1 MDAKN
6 WLENLNEQQRE
17 AVTFRAAPLLVLAGP
32 GSGKTRIIIHRIAW
46 LVKEQGEAPERIL
59 AITFTNRAAE
69 EMRER
74 LFNFLGDVAEEV
86 WIHTFHAAAM
96 RILRKYGDRIDI
108 PTDFIILDEDEQRQQ
123 IARQLRL
130 LNISRE
136 QLPVGEIASRIGQMK
151 SQLLN
156 PEQPGETDDAAM
168 TAVIRA
174 YETWLRDHRAL
185 DFDDLLRYAVLL
197 LREDEEVRSYYRN
210 ALGHILVDEYQ
221 DINKAQYEFLTL
233 LAPLQ
238 ASVTAVADDDQTIYG
253 WRGSHPS
260 FIDAFISHYNPAIIK
275 LPFSY
280 RCPPAILYGAQH
292 LIAREDKAEARR
304 RYMQSKAEGKDTPI
318 YHYIFR
324 NIRQEQQWLVAL
336 IRKLMAERGY
346 SPGDI
351 AILYRTHRLA
361 GPVEQTLLEVGF
373 KVQRVRPKSFFDR
386 HQAREI
392 TRYLQMAR
400 ALTEDDF
407 SSIINFPVHQVDEL
421 TMVQLRRLAGVQ
433 HINLVELVRRV
444 DEFPEISPLTRRH
457 LRRMS
462 ELAERQLPDLDG
474 DAAEA
479 VQAIFSHLDAL
490 RSPWRRPERE
500 PLTRFLDQ
508 TRSPDVVQRLIRALE
523 SGRPLVIRHDGSLDG
538 RIAAFIFRA
547 ILRDDLG
554 VPVVLDPETAPAN
567 ALVVF
572 FGDQQYAG
580 DADALSPPASA
591 DPVISQSAWSWR
603 WAQQLLLS
611 REQLAEGRYIV
622 YDVET
627 TGSSVRRD
635 ELVEIGALAYEKR
648 QPAEAPFRA
657 LIRPRRGYIPKA
669 ATRVHGIHYQ
679 DVENAP
685 TIDQVLPEFLDYI
698 GSDTLVGHNIA
709 RFDNRFIDKAC
720 GEYLDGRGFY
730 PLYVDTLRLARRLL
744 PEMRHYSLAH
754 LSQTLGLHQGPIR
767 HRALD
772 DLRVTADL
780 FYLLTDYLLAEK
792 EQEALSDYLPLVG
805 ASLAAGEKSTSG
817 ASALLLDAA
826 ARMMHAG
833 NGRDLLD
840 ALMDELPD
848 ALQEP
853 MQRAIS
859 QLTGRLPRSTEEDHQ
874 WQELQDLFLH
884 HVEAFR
890 RYGRDHSLRAFL
902 DYQSLLTSMDAFAHE
917 ADADAITM
925 MTLHNAK
932 GVEYPVVIIVGV
944 EQENLPIW
952 RSLDDPDKLA
962 EERRVLYVGITRAKN
977 AVYLFSTNDREDG
990 FYRDPSR
997 FTFEIPAQY
1006 IRHFRI
1012 FSNGKVQEI
1021 ERTSQGKRKTRSH

>member
-1 MDAKN
+1 MDAKD

-17 AVTFRAAPLLVLAGP
+17 AVTFRAGPLLVLAGP

-46 LVKEQGEAPERIL
+46 LVKEQDEAPERIL
-59 AITFTNRAAE
+59 AVTFTNRAAE

-74 LFNFLGDVAEEV
+74 LFNFLGDAAEGV

-130 LNISRE
+130 LNLSRE

-151 SQLLN
+151 SQLIN
-156 PEQPGETDDAAM
+156 PEQPGEGDDPAM

-174 YETWLRDHRAL
+174 YENWLRDHRAL

-197 LREDEEVRSYYRN
+197 LRRDEEVRAYYRH

-221 DINKAQYEFLTL
+221 DINRAQYEFLTL

-238 ASVTAVADDDQTIYG
+238 TSVTAVADDDQTIYG
-253 WRGSHPS
+253 WRGSDPS
-260 FIDAFISHYNPAIIK
+260 FIDAFISHYNPTIIK
-275 LPFSY
+275 LPYSY

-304 RYMQSKAEGKDTPI
+304 RYMQSKADGDDTPI

-324 NIRQEQQWLVAL
+324 NISQEQQWLVAL
-336 IRKLMAERGY
+336 IKKLMAERGY
-346 SPGDI
+346 HQGDI

-361 GPVEQTLLEVGF
+361 GPVEQTLLEAGF
-373 KVQRVRPKSFFDR
+373 NVQRVRPKSFFDR

-392 TRYLQMAR
+392 TRYLQMTR

-433 HINLVELVRRV
+433 GVNLVELVRRV

-462 ELAERQLPDLDG
+462 HLAEGHLPDLDS
-474 DAAEA
+474 DAAQA
-479 VQAIFSHLDAL
+479 VQAIFAQLDAL
-490 RSPWRRPERE
+490 RSPWRQSERDA
-500 PLTRFLDQ
+500 LARFLDR
-508 TRSPDVVQRLIRALE
+508 TRSPEVVDRLTRALE
-523 SGRPLVIRHDGSLDG
+523 SDQPLVIRHDESLDG
-538 RIAAFIFRA
+538 RMAAFIFRTV
-547 ILRDDLG
+547 LRDYLG
-554 VPVVLDPETAPAN
+554 VTVAVNPAAPPAN
-567 ALVVF
+567 ALVIF
-572 FGDQQYAG
+572 FGDQQHAG
-580 DADALSPPASA
+580 DDGTLTPPASL
-591 DPVISQSAWSWR
+591 DPTIPQSVWAWR

-669 ATRVHGIHYQ
+669 ATRVHNINYQ

-685 TIDQVLPEFLDYI
+685 TIDRVLPEFLDYI

-744 PEMRHYSLAH
+744 PDMRHYSLAH
-754 LSQTLGLHQGPIR
+754 LSQTLGLHKGPIR

-780 FYLLTDYLLAEK
+780 FYLLTDYLLADK
-792 EQEALSDYLPLVG
+792 EREALSEYLPLVG
-805 ASLAAGEKSTSG
+805 ASLLTGEKPAGEADG
-817 ASALLLDAA
+817 LLLDAA
-826 ARMMHAG
+826 ARMIHAG

-840 ALMDELPD
+840 LLAEALPD
-848 ALQEP
+848 ALQDAV
-853 MQRAIS
+853 QQAIS
-859 QLTGRLPRSTEEDHQ
+859 RLTGRQPRPTEEDHQ

-890 RYGRDHSLRAFL
+890 KYGRDHSLRAFL

-917 ADADAITM
+917 ADEDAITM

-952 RSLDDPDKLA
+952 RSLGDPEKLA

-1021 ERTSQGKRKTRSH
+1021 KRTPQRKHKARSQ